1 MRTRRGKAPKSLLPR
16 GDRLRVRA
24 ESKRAGIDP
33 AYTAPRARNLPLE
46 AFTASAGEGEEER
59 RGRADIEREIDRS
72 ETSADACNF
81 TERGREGKRRR
92 RVELELLAAM
102 AALHLR

>member
-1 MRTRRGKAPKSLLPR
+1 VQLHGERERGKEKA
-16 GDRLRVRA
+16 
-24 ESKRAGIDP
+24 
-33 AYTAPRARNLPLE
+33 
-46 AFTASAGEGEEER
+46 
-59 RGRADIEREIDRS
+59 
-72 ETSADACNF
+72 ACNF

>member
-1 MRTRRGKAPKSLLPR
+1 
-16 GDRLRVRA
+16 VRA
-24 ESKRAGIDP
+24 RERKR
-33 AYTAPRARNLPLE
+33 
-46 AFTASAGEGEEER
+46 EGG
-59 RGRADIEREIDRS
+59 GRASSSAWLLLFKREIDRS